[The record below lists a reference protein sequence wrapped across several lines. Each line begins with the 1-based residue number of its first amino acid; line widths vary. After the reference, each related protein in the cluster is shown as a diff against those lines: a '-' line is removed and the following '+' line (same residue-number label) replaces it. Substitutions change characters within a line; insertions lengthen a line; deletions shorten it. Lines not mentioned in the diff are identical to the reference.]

1 MRSVSPSGG
10 ATTEKV
16 PVSTKNLIALVA
28 AACIALV
35 TLLLL
40 GYTTAAAAAKLI
52 ASSAFVALALRAGGL
67 QSSYGRLVLL
77 GLSLSWMGDALLIGQ
92 SRSFFLLG
100 LGAFLLAH
108 LAYVTAFIKRGV
120 NARWMAVAALPIAAA
135 AIAVAAW
142 LMPQTPAELR
152 VPVLLYT
159 AVIGLMVA
167 AAVGTYGRRA
177 VISYRAGA
185 SLFFLSDLSVAAL
198 RLTETDFPTYTW
210 GLPLYYAA
218 QVFFALS
225 TSQSRS
231 H

>member
-1 MRSVSPSGG
+1 MR
-10 ATTEKV
+10 EQV
-16 PVSTKNLIALVA
+16 PVSTQKLIALVA
-28 AACIALV
+28 VACIALV

-40 GYTTAAAAAKLI
+40 GYTTAAAAAKLL
-52 ASSAFVALALRAGGL
+52 ASSAFVALAVRAGGL
-67 QSSYGRLVLL
+67 RSNYGRLVLL
-77 GLSLSWMGDALLIGQ
+77 GLSLSWIGDALLIGQ
-92 SRSFFLLG
+92 SRWFFLLG

-108 LAYVTAFIKRGV
+108 LAYITAFIMRGV
-120 NARWMAVAALPIAAA
+120 NAHWMTVAALPAAA
-135 AIAVAAW
+135 TAVAVSAW
-142 LMPQTPAELR
+142 LMPGTPAELR
-152 VPVLLYT
+152 LPVLLYT

-177 VISYRAGA
+177 ALFIVSGA
-185 SLFFLSDLSVAAL
+185 LLFFLSDLSVAAQ
-198 RLTETDFPTYTW
+198 RLTQTDFPTYTW